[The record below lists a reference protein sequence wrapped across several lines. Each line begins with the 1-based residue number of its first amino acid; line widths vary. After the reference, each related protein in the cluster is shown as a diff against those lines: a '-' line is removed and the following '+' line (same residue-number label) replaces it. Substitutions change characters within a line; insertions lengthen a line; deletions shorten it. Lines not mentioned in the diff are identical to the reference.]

1 MAEDK
6 ISRPVFKPPR
16 VNALPTEL
24 KHKRLVR
31 ASASSQYL
39 AQAYATLELLIS
51 DGTEQSKAFAEDRDP
66 KGDGFEMA
74 HGNVID
80 ALKAVKHL
88 ICEVEEHNNAL
99 LRDVRHG
106 NTEAD

>member
-1 MAEDK
+1 MAKDK

-51 DGTEQSKAFAEDRDP
+51 DGTEQSNRNP
-66 KGDGFEMA
+66 KSDGFEMA

-88 ICEVEEHNNAL
+88 ICEVEEHSNAL

-106 NTEAD
+106 NTAAD